1 MKKNFIKDT
10 SEFFISE
17 ANEQATEQEAGKE
30 ETGQEAEKKKPARK
44 PGKKQPT
51 RKPVN
56 KEAEKDDNL
65 FVIWADKIQKL
76 SKELPEGFKI
86 VEEAKSERTQL
97 LMRPTMKKFIKEQAE
112 KYDMSMNELID
123 KILMNYYS
131 EIKAKEG
138 KKK

>member
-17 ANEQATEQEAGKE
+17 ANNQEYGQESGQAEAG
-30 ETGQEAEKKKPARK
+30 EKQPDRN

-51 RKPVN
+51 RKPAN

-65 FVIWADKIQKL
+65 MVIWADKIQKL

-86 VEEAKSERTQL
+86 VEETKSERTQL
-97 LMRPTMKKFIKEQAE
+97 LLRPTMKKFIKEQAK

-138 KKK
+138 KNKK

>member
-17 ANEQATEQEAGKE
+17 ADNQESGQAEAG
-30 ETGQEAEKKKPARK
+30 EKQPARN

-51 RKPVN
+51 RKPAN

-65 FVIWADKIQKL
+65 MVIWADKIQKL

-86 VEEAKSERTQL
+86 VEETKSERTQL
-97 LMRPTMKKFIKEQAE
+97 LLRPSMKKFIKEQAK